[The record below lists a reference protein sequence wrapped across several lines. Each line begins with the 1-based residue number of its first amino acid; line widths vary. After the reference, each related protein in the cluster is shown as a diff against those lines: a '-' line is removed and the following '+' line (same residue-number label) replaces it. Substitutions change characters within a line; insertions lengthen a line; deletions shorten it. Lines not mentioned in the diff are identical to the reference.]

1 MLCRSRCDWRAA
13 VIHARLATLSWHAA
27 AYTLFSAR
35 PDGGRSVARC
45 GLLSGGLPFVFTYA
59 SAPVA
64 SLDERCTDLRIGPG
78 DHGLSTI
85 VRRHRSERPGGILS
99 RADRAHPRRRQPR
112 RRSGSLRPRHGAP
125 SLAALDGQPTV
136 IVENISGAGGLV
148 AATYLARRA
157 TPDGLT
163 IGLLGPQPTM
173 AQLGPEPAFDV
184 GTLPIIG
191 SPADDSAVCVFAR
204 ERGYSLEAWRA
215 GQTPRLGMTRRGS
228 TTANYGLLLTDALGL
243 PVKPVVGYSGTAD
256 IKAAILSG
264 EIDGACLSRSSFMAS
279 FQPLTDYDVVLQSA
293 RAKARSCQACA
304 TAQDLVRSDR
314 GRTLLEI
321 VATVGM
327 LSRYYAVPPGTPPAR
342 IEALRS
348 AFARTMEDAA
358 FRAAADA
365 AQLEI
370 RPKSPTTLS
379 AQIDALLALPPDVR
393 REMVAMLTPGS

>member
-1 MLCRSRCDWRAA
+1 MSAHMCRRLWRPLTTAA
-13 VIHARLATLSWHAA
+13 QIGAMALAISGCQQ
-27 AYTLFSAR
+27 SAGDAG
-35 PDGGRSVARC
+35 PDGTAAFYRGR
-45 GLLSGGLPFVFTYA
+45 T
-59 SAPVA
+59 
-64 SLDERCTDLRIGPG
+64 LRILVGV
-78 DHGLSTI
+78 S
-85 VRRHRSERPGGILS
+85 PGGGQDLYA
-99 RADRAHPRRRQPR
+99 RVMAPHLARQ
-112 RRSGSLRPRHGAP
+112 
-125 SLAALDGQPTV
+125 LDGQPTV
-136 IVENISGAGGLV
+136 IVENLSGAGGLV

-173 AQLGPEPAFDV
+173 AQLASEPAFDV
-184 GTLPIIG
+184 RTLPIIG
-191 SPADDSAVCVFAR
+191 SPADDSAVCAFAR

-228 TTANYGLLLTDALGL
+228 STANYGLLLTDALGL
-243 PVKPVVGYSGTAD
+243 AVKPVVGYAGTAD

-293 RAKARSCQACA
+293 RSGGAELPGVPA
-304 TAQDLVRSDR
+304 AQDLVRSGR
-314 GRTLLEI
+314 GETLLEI
-321 VATVGM
+321 VATLGM

-348 AFARTMEDAA
+348 AFVRTMEDAA

-379 AQIDALLALPPDVR
+379 AQIDALLALPPEIR